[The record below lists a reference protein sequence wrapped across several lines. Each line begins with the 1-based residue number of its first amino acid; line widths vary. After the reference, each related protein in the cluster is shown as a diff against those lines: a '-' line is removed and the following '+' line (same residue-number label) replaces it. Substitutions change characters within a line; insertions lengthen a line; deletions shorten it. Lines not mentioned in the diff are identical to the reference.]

1 MADKSKGGVIH
12 KNPYNEVDSLD
23 ESKPDDS
30 GAGMYVSYEEVIG
43 MQLSQQDASMA
54 STPNTMSGDGLVG
67 GPASGE
73 PNPFKFKP
81 TC

>member
-1 MADKSKGGVIH
+1 MASDKKSGMIFT
-12 KNPYNEVDSLD
+12 NAYNEVDSLD

-30 GAGMYVSYEEVIG
+30 GAGMYASYEEVINA
-43 MQLSQQDASMA
+43 QLSQTQASLKDT
-54 STPNTMSGDGLVG
+54 SNTISGDGIAG

-73 PNPFKFKP
+73 PNPAKMKP